1 MIINLQNELNGLKIS
16 YNNNLSFIN
25 QLQYNLNQKDQ
36 ELIQLKNKLL
46 SNSNQIKTDSE
57 NKTGFAITFRSISQ
71 DIIYP
76 MVCNKKESISRLEEE
91 LYNEYPKYKEF
102 NTYLTCK
109 GVVLKRFKTVEE
121 NNIKKGDSIIVN
133 IME

>member
-57 NKTGFAITFRSISQ
+57 NKIGFAITFRSISQ

-121 NNIKKGDSIIVN
+121 NNIKKGDAIIVN

>member
-16 YNNNLSFIN
+16 YNNNLSLIN

-76 MVCNKKESISRLEEE
+76 MICNKKESISRLEEE
-91 LYNEYPKYKEF
+91 LYNEYPKYKEL

-109 GVVLKRFKTVEE
+109 GKVLKRFKTVEE
-121 NNIKKGDSIIVN
+121 NNIKKGDAIIVN